1 MSRLIRRASG
11 IVALAALVAVSAL
24 PADAAHAARTRP
36 HGSSS
41 TSEQHASGR
50 SAERAPARAH
60 QPPTRAEGH
69 ATYGY
74 GYDYGYG
81 YGYGYGGWEYGP
93 GFGYGFYGPWW
104 SLGLAWGWP
113 GYWTDG
119 GYYGAGAYPA
129 PYGPRR
135 AGIEIGPAFVETAVR
150 PKKAQVLLDG
160 EPIGQARDFNG
171 TWDTLELDP
180 GRHLLAF
187 EARGY
192 MTLEVGLE
200 AQAGRAYRIAY
211 ALREGEGKDPR
222 SSAVPPAP
230 MPDVRPAPPA
240 ETPSPRATAGEP
252 PPRGEAGLSRGL
264 LKIRV
269 APADAA
275 VYLDGEFLGRGDEL
289 ARLHGAIPVAS
300 GAHRV
305 EVVRP
310 GFKSREERV
319 IVGDGP
325 QPAEVR
331 IDLEKE
337 GGSDL

>member
-11 IVALAALVAVSAL
+11 IVALAALVAVWAL
-24 PADAAHAARTRP
+24 PADAARAARTRP
-36 HGSSS
+36 HESSS
-41 TSEQHASGR
+41 ASEPYASGR
-50 SAERAPARAH
+50 AAERAPGRDHRA
-60 QPPTRAEGH
+60 PALAEGY
-69 ATYGY
+69 ATYGHR
-74 GYDYGYG
+74 D
-81 YGYGYGGWEYGP
+81 GGWEFEP
-93 GFGYGFYGPWW
+93 SFGFGWYGPWW

-113 GYWTDG
+113 GYWADG
-119 GYYGAGAYPA
+119 GWYYGAGAYPA
-129 PYGPRR
+129 PYGPHR
-135 AGIEIGPAFVETAVR
+135 AGIEIGPAIVTTAVH
-150 PKKAQVLLDG
+150 PKKAQVSLDG

-200 AQAGRAYRIAY
+200 AKAGSAYRITY
-211 ALREGEGKDPR
+211 TLREGEGRDPR
-222 SSAVPPAP
+222 SSALPPAP
-230 MPDVRPAPPA
+230 
-240 ETPSPRATAGEP
+240 TPEVGFA
-252 PPRGEAGLSRGL
+252 PPRGEAALSLGL

-289 ARLHGAIPVAS
+289 ARLHGAIPVAA

-305 EVVRP
+305 EGVRP

-331 IDLEKE
+331 IDLERE
-337 GGSDL
+337 GRSDL